1 MYSWGL
7 QISTLSNG
15 ATYGVNPRY
24 DQPKRT
30 VKMVEGEVFHREEWD
45 IELFFQRAD
54 YTLIYDRELETEFVI
69 KAYDDQTP
77 GADPVWQGR
86 FTRIDCEIDED
97 NETIKVKP
105 KTYDRYEDILTSL
118 DKEFDLIALEPEIT
132 PVDVARQPLI
142 QVNLNNSQI
151 VSNYLGG
158 TYWETALEGD
168 FNERSLVK
176 ECFIIPG
183 DSDVLNPDVSGVYTY
198 DTHGEH
204 VREDNAYYIKYNA
217 TFGVTAWEI
226 LEVGTNVLKYRATT
240 TDSLPGFG
248 SPFTSGLTFQSQ
260 TTSDQCTIY
269 AVAMY
274 ARLLTNQTSVN
285 GTSTLEI
292 PEGDNNENN
301 GTYTRVIGLTD
312 ATTITTTELNQIF
325 TASFLHST
333 EATKYNK
340 FASDS
345 LHFADEYFVKPGSGY
360 LPIQRNEWTGYAL
373 WFNYNSTIQDLQ
385 TEAGE
390 EITIK
395 DCYKLPDVLKVLLA
409 EISPDYT
416 HLESNS
422 FSNFIYGANSIRG
435 TRRYPIIT
443 PKTNLLSGNYDQPAA
458 KANIKLND
466 VLTMLKY
473 VYNVYWWV
481 DEDYNFRLE
490 HLNYFERGGQ
500 YYTDNV
506 GTDLTTSLEPKTG
519 KSWGYRLNKYTYEKQ
534 NMPERVTTK
543 WMDNQSFA
551 FEGSPIVMRSEYAEK
566 GNLEERVVSVFSADI
581 DYMFANTSDISKDG
595 FALFDCERS
604 GGIYSPP
611 FVNLSLWGYDGVKA
625 QNGYLSLAWLS
636 NNYHRYGMPTHNINV
651 NGTDTTAITTKRTKV
666 QEIEFA
672 AFDFNPMELIKT
684 DIGTGQ
690 IYELEQEIMDTDETG
705 TKKGAIKGKIRH
717 DIL

>member
-30 VKMVEGEVFHREEWD
+30 VKMVDGEAFHREEWD

-54 YTLIYDRELETEFVI
+54 YTLIYERELETEFII

-77 GADPVWQGR
+77 GADPVWYGR

-105 KTYDRYEDILTSL
+105 KTLDRYEDILTSL

-519 KSWGYRLNKYTYEKQ
+519 KNWGYRLNKYTYEKQ
-534 NMPERVTTK
+534 NIPERVTTK

-566 GNLEERVVSVFSADI
+566 GNLEERVVSVFSSDI
-581 DYMFANTSDISKDG
+581 DYMFANTSDISQDG

-672 AFDFNPMELIKT
+672 AFDFDPMELIKT
-684 DIGTGQ
+684 DIGIGQ

>member
-15 ATYGVNPRY
+15 ATYGVTPRY

-30 VKMVEGEVFHREEWD
+30 VKMVEGEAFHREEWD

-54 YTLIYDRELETEFVI
+54 YTLIYERELETEFII

-77 GADPVWQGR
+77 GADPVWSGR

-97 NETIKVKP
+97 NETIKVTP
-105 KTYDRYEDILTSL
+105 KTRDRYEDILTSL

-132 PVDVARQPLI
+132 PVDVVRQPLI

-183 DSDVLNPDVSGVYTY
+183 DSDVLSPDVSGVYTY

-274 ARLLTNQTSVN
+274 ARVLTNQTSVN
-285 GTSTLEI
+285 GTATTAI
-292 PEGDNNENN
+292 PTGDNNENN

-409 EISPDYT
+409 EISPDYSHIET
-416 HLESNS
+416 NS
-422 FSNFIYGANSIRG
+422 F
-435 TRRYPIIT
+435 PISFT
-443 PKTNLLSGNYDQPAA
+443 G
-458 KANIKLND
+458 
-466 VLTMLKY
+466 LT
-473 VYNVYWWV
+473 
-481 DEDYNFRLE
+481 
-490 HLNYFERGGQ
+490 Q
-500 YYTDNV
+500 
-506 GTDLTTSLEPKTG
+506 
-519 KSWGYRLNKYTYEKQ
+519 
-534 NMPERVTTK
+534 
-543 WMDNQSFA
+543 
-551 FEGSPIVMRSEYAEK
+551 
-566 GNLEERVVSVFSADI
+566 
-581 DYMFANTSDISKDG
+581 
-595 FALFDCERS
+595 
-604 GGIYSPP
+604 
-611 FVNLSLWGYDGVKA
+611 
-625 QNGYLSLAWLS
+625 
-636 NNYHRYGMPTHNINV
+636 
-651 NGTDTTAITTKRTKV
+651 
-666 QEIEFA
+666 
-672 AFDFNPMELIKT
+672 
-684 DIGTGQ
+684 
-690 IYELEQEIMDTDETG
+690 
-705 TKKGAIKGKIRH
+705 
-717 DIL
+717 

>member
-15 ATYGVNPRY
+15 ATYGVTPRY

-672 AFDFNPMELIKT
+672 AFDFDPMELIKT

>member
-30 VKMVEGEVFHREEWD
+30 VKMVDGEAFHREEWD

-54 YTLIYDRELETEFVI
+54 YTLIYERELETEFII

-77 GADPVWQGR
+77 GADPVWYGR

-105 KTYDRYEDILTSL
+105 KTLDRYEDILTSL

-519 KSWGYRLNKYTYEKQ
+519 KNWGYRLNKYTYEKQ
-534 NMPERVTTK
+534 NIPERVTTK

-566 GNLEERVVSVFSADI
+566 GSLEERVVSVFSSDI
-581 DYMFANTSDISKDG
+581 DYMFANTSDISQDG

-672 AFDFNPMELIKT
+672 AFDFDPMELIKT
-684 DIGTGQ
+684 DIGIGQ

>member
-1 MYSWGL
+1 MYNWGL

-15 ATYGVNPRY
+15 ATYGVTPRY

-30 VKMVEGEVFHREEWD
+30 VKMVEGEAFHREEWD

-54 YTLIYDRELETEFVI
+54 YTLIYERELETEFII

-77 GADPVWQGR
+77 GADPVWSGR

-97 NETIKVKP
+97 NETIKVTP
-105 KTYDRYEDILTSL
+105 KTRDRYEDILTSL

-132 PVDVARQPLI
+132 PVDVVRQPLI

-183 DSDVLNPDVSGVYTY
+183 DSDVLSPDVSGVYTY
-198 DTHGEH
+198 DVGGEH

-240 TDSLPGFG
+240 TGSLPGFG

-274 ARLLTNQTSVN
+274 ARVLTNQTSVN
-285 GTSTLEI
+285 GTATTAI
-292 PEGDNNENN
+292 PTGDNNENN

-340 FASDS
+340 FDSGS
-345 LHFADEYFVKPGSGY
+345 LHFANEYFVKPGSGY

-409 EISPDYT
+409 EISPDYSHIET
-416 HLESNS
+416 NS
-422 FSNFIYGANSIRG
+422 CSNFLYGANSIRG

-466 VLTMLKY
+466 VLMMLKY
-473 VYNVYWWV
+473 IYNVYWWV

-534 NMPERVTTK
+534 NIPERVTTK

-566 GNLEERVVSVFSADI
+566 GNLEEKVVSVFSADI

-611 FVNLSLWGYDGVKA
+611 FVNLSLWGYDGVRA

-672 AFDFNPMELIKT
+672 AFDFDPMELIKT